1 MQGTFQKE
9 KCGYKWMR
17 IGHADA
23 RFTNVI
29 VFVSLSAIIFLALWV
44 YWETPKTEWH
54 WVNFLAI
61 YLVAAILYLN
71 LGVWFHEQL
80 HCLAFWGTAHE
91 KQTRIIFERKYV
103 LALSG
108 HYRVRGAIS
117 YRIMRR
123 ALLAPI
129 NLSISL
135 LIIGWLGSLILPG
148 WWFPILLTMA
158 VAGVIDMT
166 HDFYMYSQIRLIGEK
181 GKYWD
186 KGTEIEVVWK
196 DQEL

>member
-17 IGHADA
+17 IGHADTKFSTVL
-23 RFTNVI
+23 FT
-29 VFVSLSAIIFLALWV
+29 VSLSIIIFLAIWV
-44 YWETPKTEWH
+44 YRELPNTKWCLVH
-54 WVNFLAI
+54 FLAV
-61 YLVAAILYLN
+61 YLVAAILYGN

-80 HCLAFWGTAHE
+80 HCLAFRGTVHE
-91 KQTRIIFERKYV
+91 NQAQIIFERKYV

-108 HYRVRGAIS
+108 HYRVRGGIS
-117 YRIMRR
+117 YRIMKRT
-123 ALLAPI
+123 LLAPI
-129 NLSISL
+129 NLSIGL

-158 VAGVIDMT
+158 VASVMDMV

-186 KGTEIEVVWK
+186 KGHEIEVVWK